1 MLGLNEF
8 PVTPLPDQ
16 TPTPKVEV
24 VKAVDKLIVLLGR
37 QIGFIVPVIVAG
49 TNCSIEIEAVAVWA
63 HPAPPYK

>member
-1 MLGLNEF
+1 M

-16 TPTPKVEV
+16 TPAPNVEV
-24 VKAVDKLIVLLGR
+24 PNAVNKFTVLLGK

-49 TNCSIEIEAVAVWA
+49 TNCSIAIVVVAVCE